1 MTILGLFDSIVN
13 SNDVGMG
20 AVHVKPQSRWEQER
34 KEGKNKRMKSII
46 ETAGKVFSRK
56 GFEKTTM
63 QDIADEENIGIATVF
78 RYFPKKDNLII
89 AVAVN
94 ILEGYLSVFQSVAS
108 MNGTCLEKVEK
119 LFDHFISDVE
129 PENLEYTQLLEAF
142 ESYASTSLGELGNY
156 QDYIEVRK
164 KIVDVLSI
172 IVEEGMQDGSIR
184 SDNSIKDVLAAVI
197 NAFGL
202 FSRKLSLF
210 KRIPF
215 LNDDLAPSDQLAIIK
230 KIFMDYIR
238 AR

>member
-1 MTILGLFDSIVN
+1 MN
-13 SNDVGMG
+13 
-20 AVHVKPQSRWEQER
+20 PQDRWEQER
-34 KEGKNKRMKSII
+34 KEGKNKRMQSII
-46 ETAGKVFSRK
+46 EAAGRVFSRK

-63 QDIADEENIGIATVF
+63 QDIADEENIGVATVF
-78 RYFPKKDNLII
+78 RYFPKKDNLIV

-94 ILEGYLSVFQSVAS
+94 ILEGYLAIFQSVAS
-108 MNGTCLEKVEK
+108 INGTCLEKIEK

-129 PENLEYTQLLEAF
+129 PENVEYTQLLEAF
-142 ESYASTSLGELGNY
+142 ESYASTSLGELSNY

-164 KIVDVLSI
+164 KIVDALSI
-172 IVEEGMQDGSIR
+172 IVEESMQDGSIQ
-184 SDNSIKDVLAAVI
+184 SDNSIKDDLATVI

-215 LNDDLAPSDQLAIIK
+215 LNDDLAPGDQLAIIK

-238 AR
+238 AK

>member
-1 MTILGLFDSIVN
+1 MN
-13 SNDVGMG
+13 
-20 AVHVKPQSRWEQER
+20 PQSRWEQER

-46 ETAGKVFSRK
+46 GAAERVFSRK

-78 RYFPKKDNLII
+78 RYFPKKDNLIV

-94 ILEGYLSVFQSVAS
+94 ILERYLSIFQSIAS
-108 MNGTCLEKVEK
+108 INGTGLEKIEK
-119 LFDHFISDVE
+119 LFNHFISHVE
-129 PENLEYTQLLEAF
+129 PENLECSQLLEAF
-142 ESYASTSLGELGNY
+142 ESYASTSLEELGNY

-164 KIVDVLSI
+164 KIADTTSI
-172 IVEEGMQDGSIR
+172 IVEEGMQDGSIQ
-184 SDNSIKDVLAAVI
+184 SDKSIKDAFAVI

-210 KRIPF
+210 ERIPF
-215 LNDDLAPSDQLAIIK
+215 LNDDLAPGAQLAIIK